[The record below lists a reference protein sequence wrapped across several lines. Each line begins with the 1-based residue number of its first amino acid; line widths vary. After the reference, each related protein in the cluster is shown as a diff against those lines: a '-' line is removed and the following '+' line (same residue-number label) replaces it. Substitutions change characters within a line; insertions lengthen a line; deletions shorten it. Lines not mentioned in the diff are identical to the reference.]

1 MIIMESKLEKIIVEK
16 LNSIEEDLTYI
27 KQHMMEKEDAL
38 SEEEFN
44 AYIRSFDKE
53 NLVSLKDVKK
63 QLGI

>member
-1 MIIMESKLEKIIVEK
+1 MESKLEKIIIEK
-16 LNSIEEDLTYI
+16 LNSIEKDLTYI
-27 KQHMMEKEDAL
+27 KQHMMEKEDVL

-53 NLVSLKDVKK
+53 NLISLKDAKK

>member
-1 MIIMESKLEKIIVEK
+1 MESKLEKIIIEK
-16 LNSIEEDLTYI
+16 LNSIKNLTYI
-27 KQHMMEKEDAL
+27 KQHMMEKEDVL

-53 NLVSLKDVKK
+53 NLVSLKDAKK

>member
-1 MIIMESKLEKIIVEK
+1 MESKLEKIIIEK
-16 LNSIEEDLTYI
+16 LNSIEKDLTYI
-27 KQHMMEKEDAL
+27 KQHMMEKEDVL

-53 NLVSLKDVKK
+53 NLVSLKDAKK

>member
-1 MIIMESKLEKIIVEK
+1 MESKLQKIIIEK
-16 LNSIEEDLTYI
+16 LNSIEKDLTYI
-27 KQHMMEKEDAL
+27 KQHMMEKEDVL

-53 NLVSLKDVKK
+53 NLISLKDAKK